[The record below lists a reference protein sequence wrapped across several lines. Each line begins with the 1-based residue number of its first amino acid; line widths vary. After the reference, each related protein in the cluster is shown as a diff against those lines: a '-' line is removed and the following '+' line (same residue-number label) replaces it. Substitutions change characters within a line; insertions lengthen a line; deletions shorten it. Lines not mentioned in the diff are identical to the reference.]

1 MKKYLLII
9 SILIVI
15 FLFAACS
22 KDDGAPVSVPP
33 KPVSPGNDIDENTVS
48 IQLDTLKDYADR
60 GSSMWELLQYI
71 LKDKFVVYKG
81 EGGKWQYA
89 PIDTTLAQAEYDWNN
104 LVEIRKTPRELSY
117 VEAGETKSIKGI
129 DVSRYQGEID
139 WEKVAGDGVKFVFVR
154 LGYRGYETGKIVVDE
169 RFEENIKGA
178 IENGIHVGVY
188 FVTQAVNVAE
198 AVEEAQFVLDAVQDY
213 DITWPIVLDIED
225 AASATARTAE
235 MTQEQRTD
243 CAIAFCET
251 VRESGYTP
259 MLYCNIRW
267 FMEKLDI
274 YRIQDYQKWFA
285 QYFSR
290 PFFPYDFQIW
300 QYSSTGRVEGIKG
313 DVDLN
318 LCFID
323 YSQFSEESE

>member
-1 MKKYLLII
+1 MKKYLILTLIAFA
-9 SILIVI
+9 LI
-15 FLFAACS
+15 FFAGCS
-22 KDDGAPVSVPP
+22 KENDVPVGVPP
-33 KPVSPGNDIDENTVS
+33 KPVSPSSDVEEDTVS
-48 IQLDTLKDYADR
+48 VPLDTLKEYADR

-71 LKDKFVVYKG
+71 LKDRFIVYKG
-81 EGGKWQYA
+81 AGGKWQYT
-89 PIDTTLAQAEYDWNN
+89 PIDPALAKAEYDWNN
-104 LVEIRKTPRELSY
+104 LVEIKTAPRELSY
-117 VEAGETKSIKGI
+117 VEDGETKSIKGI

-139 WEKVAGDGVKFVFVR
+139 WEKVAGDGVEFVFVR

-169 RFEENIKGA
+169 RFEENVKGA
-178 IENGIHVGVY
+178 IENGIHTGVY

-198 AVEEAQFVLDAVQDY
+198 AVEEAQFVIEVIKDY

-243 CAIAFCET
+243 CAVAFCET

-267 FMEKLDI
+267 FVEKLDI

-290 PFFPYDFQIW
+290 PFFPYDFQI
-300 QYSSTGRVEGIKG
+300 
-313 DVDLN
+313 
-318 LCFID
+318 
-323 YSQFSEESE
+323 